1 MALIENLL
9 NYLRKN
15 KEIKFNTAPEGLC
28 PNCWGR
34 QEYGGNFY
42 EAVKNH
48 GLDVNTKYP
57 EVGWIKDYAE
67 THLKGIALQRNGDNL
82 VCESC
87 KISYR
92 VAE

>member
-1 MALIENLL
+1 MDLIKSLV
-9 NYLRKN
+9 NYLKSN
-15 KEIKFNTAPEGLC
+15 KEVNKEESPEGLC

-48 GLDVNTKYP
+48 GLDVNTKQP
-57 EVGWIKDYAE
+57 EIGWIKDYAE
-67 THLKGIALQRNGDNL
+67 KHLKGIRLETKNDSVA
-82 VCESC
+82 CPSC

-92 VAE
+92 EQ

>member
-1 MALIENLL
+1 MNLVTSL
-9 NYLRKN
+9 LEYLRASKSPD
-15 KEIKFNTAPEGLC
+15 KQKAPEGLC

-48 GLDVNTKYP
+48 GLDVNSKYP

-67 THLKGIALQRNGDNL
+67 THLKGIALRRERDKL

-92 VAE
+92 VEE

>member
-1 MALIENLL
+1 MNIVSSLIEFLKANKKSDD
-9 NYLRKN
+9 KN
-15 KEIKFNTAPEGLC
+15 APEGLC

-42 EAVKNH
+42 DAVKNH
-48 GLDVNTKYP
+48 GLDVNSKYP

-67 THLKGIALQRNGDNL
+67 THLKGIALHRDGDKY

-92 VAE
+92 AEE

>member
-1 MALIENLL
+1 MELIDNLL

-15 KEIKFNTAPEGLC
+15 KEPNNEKAPEGLC

-42 EAVKNH
+42 KAVKNH
-48 GLDVNTKYP
+48 GLDVNTKQP
-57 EVGWIKDYAE
+57 EIGWIKDYAE
-67 THLKGIALQRNGDNL
+67 KHLKGIRLEARDDS
-82 VCESC
+82 VACPSC

-92 VAE
+92 KQ